1 MNPTDLKK
9 DWDILM
15 RMAAMEQQ
23 MLDMEQTIDFQIAK
37 NNAIIAYLKR
47 ELAAVQS
54 KSTL

>member
-1 MNPTDLKK
+1 MNPADLKK

-15 RMAAMEQQ
+15 KMAAMERQ
-23 MLDMEQTIDFQIAK
+23 MLDMEQTLDFKIAK

-47 ELAAVQS
+47 ELAAAQS